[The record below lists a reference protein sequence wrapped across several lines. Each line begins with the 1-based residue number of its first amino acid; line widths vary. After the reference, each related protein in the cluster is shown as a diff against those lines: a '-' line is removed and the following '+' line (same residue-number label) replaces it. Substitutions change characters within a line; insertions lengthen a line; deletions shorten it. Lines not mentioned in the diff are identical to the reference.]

1 MHGFGDFLNKQWW
14 NVLKSSFDLKGAYTY
29 LSLIFQIKSSI
40 GHWQLCAINHI
51 SNAIMV
57 IMVRIE
63 NKHVFANWSLSD
75 AMR

>member
-40 GHWQLCAINHI
+40 GNWQLCAINHI
-51 SNAIMV
+51 SNAIMA
-57 IMVRIE
+57 RIE
-63 NKHVFANWSLSD
+63 NKYVFANWSLSD